1 MENLVNS
8 SPLILVL
15 VFLVIGFAFLMKG
28 ADFFVEG
35 SSSIAKRLKVPPII
49 IGLTIVAMGTSL
61 PETAVSV
68 TASLVNNNEL
78 AVSNVVGS
86 NIFNLMV
93 VVGVCSIL
101 TPILVQKETI
111 RRDIPFSMICALLLL
126 GLGILAAGD
135 TIGMR
140 LGHLDGMILLGFF
153 AGYIVAMI
161 QSAMKARAAG
171 KNVDMEGMEEL
182 EGEIGILSWPKSI
195 LFIVGG
201 ALAIAFGGDLTVDA
215 ASRIAIDLGMSQT
228 LVGLTIVSIGTSLPE
243 LVTSVVAAR
252 KNEVDM
258 AVGNAVGS
266 NIFNIL
272 MVLGAASAINPVALI
287 RENIIDIV
295 ILIVFS
301 LIVWIYAATKQRISR
316 KEGISMQGIL
326 SGDSCCGHAVGPT
339 WTIVS
344 YRVYTNAKFIRK
356 APTVSI
362 SGYSWSFSVIMLICT
377 QKRKLFLKILLNRSS
392 DAGSYHH
399 CPSSDISGRQKEW
412 RYR

>member
-15 VFLVIGFAFLMKG
+15 VFLVIGFVFLMKG

-126 GLGILAAGD
+126 GLGILAVGD

-161 QSAMKARAAG
+161 RSAMKARAAG
-171 KNVDMEGMEEL
+171 KNVDMEEL
-182 EGEIGILSWPKSI
+182 EEEIGILSWPKSI

-272 MVLGAASAINPVALI
+272 MVLGVASAINPVALI

-316 KEGISMQGIL
+316 KEGISMVCMYLIY
-326 SGDSCCGHAVGPT
+326 A
-339 WTIVS
+339 
-344 YRVYTNAKFIRK
+344 
-356 APTVSI
+356 
-362 SGYSWSFSVIMLICT
+362 GYII
-377 QKRKLFLKILLNRSS
+377 
-392 DAGSYHH
+392 
-399 CPSSDISGRQKEW
+399 W
-412 RYR
+412 R

>member
-15 VFLVIGFAFLMKG
+15 VFLVIGFVFLMKG

-153 AGYIVAMI
+153 AGYIVVMI
-161 QSAMKARAAG
+161 QSAMKARAAE

-182 EGEIGILSWPKSI
+182 EEEIGILSWPKSI

-243 LVTSVVAAR
+243 LVAAR

-272 MVLGAASAINPVALI
+272 MVLGVASAINPVALI

-316 KEGISMQGIL
+316 KEGISMVCMYLIY
-326 SGDSCCGHAVGPT
+326 A
-339 WTIVS
+339 
-344 YRVYTNAKFIRK
+344 
-356 APTVSI
+356 
-362 SGYSWSFSVIMLICT
+362 GYII
-377 QKRKLFLKILLNRSS
+377 
-392 DAGSYHH
+392 
-399 CPSSDISGRQKEW
+399 W
-412 RYR
+412 R